1 MDEVER
7 SKLYCN
13 YAESKS
19 AFLRLQPVKQ
29 EVISFQPK
37 IVIYHDIISDEEIET
52 IKVLAKPKVYSV
64 ICVLPNLK
72 KFH

>member
-52 IKVLAKPKVYSV
+52 IKFLAKPKEYSV
-64 ICVLPNLK
+64 ICVLPNQ
-72 KFH
+72 HI

>member
-64 ICVLPNLK
+64 ICVLPNQ
-72 KFH
+72 HI

>member
-1 MDEVER
+1 MDEIER

-13 YAESKS
+13 YAKSKS

-29 EVISFQPK
+29 EVISLQPK

-52 IKVLAKPKVYSV
+52 IKYLAKPKVY
-64 ICVLPNLK
+64 
-72 KFH
+72 

>member
-13 YAESKS
+13 HAESKS

-52 IKVLAKPKVYSV
+52 IKFLAKPKEYSV
-64 ICVLPNLK
+64 ICVLPNQ
-72 KFH
+72 HI